1 MRACDFLSTTI
12 FIGKVIIFPR
22 RFSASINKRNPDH
35 PEYAT
40 ALELKDELDFD
51 QRTTIVLRVLQEC
64 FVYLSVHPSN
74 A

>member
-12 FIGKVIIFPR
+12 FIGKVIIFPC
-22 RFSASINKRNPDH
+22 RFSAAINKRNPEHSD
-35 PEYAT
+35 YAT
-40 ALELKDELDFD
+40 ALELKDELGFEE
-51 QRTTIVLRVLQEC
+51 RETIVVKVLHEC